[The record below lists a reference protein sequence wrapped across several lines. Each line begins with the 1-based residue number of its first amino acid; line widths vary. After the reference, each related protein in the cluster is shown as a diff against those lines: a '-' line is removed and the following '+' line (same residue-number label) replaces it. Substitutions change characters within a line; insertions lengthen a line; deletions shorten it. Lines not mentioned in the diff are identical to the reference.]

1 MSLNLTELLTDMGSV
16 VTFTTS
22 SITDILTVLMT
33 PPLVVFIGL
42 GVAAVI
48 IGMTKGL
55 VKRKR

>member
-1 MSLNLTELLTDMGSV
+1 MSLNLTALLTDMGSV

-42 GVAAVI
+42 GVAAVV

>member
-1 MSLNLTELLTDMGSV
+1 MSLNLTTLLTDMGSV

-22 SITDILTVLMT
+22 SITDILAVLMT